1 MLLLQR
7 KVYVLLLDRKRGQR
21 ALPTPAISQLPLT
34 QSNPYAKVAYLGV
47 AKSDSLQ
54 HLIVKSN
61 HHTPSSKY
69 ICSLNYLVE

>member
-7 KVYVLLLDRKRGQR
+7 KVYVLLSDRKRSQR
-21 ALPTPAISQLPLT
+21 AWPTPAISQLPLT
-34 QSNPYAKVAYLGV
+34 QSNLYAKVAYLGV

-61 HHTPSSKY
+61 RHSASSKH
-69 ICSLNYLVE
+69 ICYLNYLVE